1 MYVAISS
8 GASPSKSNLNVTIL
22 WLWVSSWHSTIL
34 SPVLHTCMQ
43 RLTTLIPGKA
53 KGTLKLPSNRLYL
66 HLIWSVWVC
75 WTSPGANEHAWISYA
90 SSKTFLLAFH
100 FLLLLQ
106 SCRSSLYQKQHLDSC
121 SLARERKNNPKIKP
135 ESHAMESRITGK
147 LRKRGC
153 EKGHICTF
161 FGPNWVNWKILSEWR
176 ALFHI
181 RHILWLQHLPRND
194 LLMFLA
200 VTQQKSHHSEYI
212 PTSPN
217 PFTSGV
223 LTVPLW
229 TAQVLSFLRWSFL
242 SSCLSALPAEGQTG
256 QVCWRGRKREVP
268 HSCTYTKARMLHPN

>member
-1 MYVAISS
+1 MPHSTAVRQLRQQAHTRSCLKQLGALRARGQPHLTMYVAISS

-135 ESHAMESRITGK
+135 
-147 LRKRGC
+147 
-153 EKGHICTF
+153 
-161 FGPNWVNWKILSEWR
+161 
-176 ALFHI
+176 
-181 RHILWLQHLPRND
+181 
-194 LLMFLA
+194 
-200 VTQQKSHHSEYI
+200 VTHDGVMHH
-212 PTSPN
+212 
-217 PFTSGV
+217 
-223 LTVPLW
+223 
-229 TAQVLSFLRWSFL
+229 R
-242 SSCLSALPAEGQTG
+242 
-256 QVCWRGRKREVP
+256 
-268 HSCTYTKARMLHPN
+268 